1 MVGSGFAGVTA
12 GMPRGCIDFL
22 IPLWTE
28 NIPELT
34 EGRENMTRRFISLV
48 DEFYDRNVKL
58 IVSAEK
64 PIHELY
70 SGRDLVFEFERTIS
84 RLVEMQSKDYL
95 SNPRTP

>member
-1 MVGSGFAGVTA
+1 MQISKEYHTV
-12 GMPRGCIDFL
+12 I
-22 IPLWTE
+22 IE

-34 EGRENMTRRFISLV
+34 EDRESMTRRFISLV

-64 PIHELY
+64 PVQELY
-70 SGRDLVFEFERTIS
+70 SGRDLVFEFERTRS

-95 SNPRTP
+95 SKPRTP